1 MAEMRKL
8 TAYFSLL
15 SGNSRWDENA
25 ERIFDDLFHKDVT
38 IVGVQKRCVQPMLYD
53 CNLFFYWV
61 PYRIKK
67 LILLVASET
76 LF

>member
-15 SGNSRWDENA
+15 SGDSRWDENA

-38 IVGVQKRCVQPMLYD
+38 IVGVHKRYVVQRNNKNDVNVIMSYVSLD
-53 CNLFFYWV
+53 SIE
-61 PYRIKK
+61 RKTK
-67 LILLVASET
+67 T
-76 LF
+76 L